1 MLITPIPGLLN
12 LSTHD
17 LVLDGNSLVL
27 NMGQPGNTAVYATL
41 GGAGRAKQNYG
52 IGGQSTINM
61 LSDAASQID
70 AQYAANKLLVVWEV
84 RNDIFFGASV
94 SGALARLAQYCI
106 GRRSV
111 GYRVLVIGCLPSI
124 ATPSTYTASEFNQ
137 RIVEAN
143 RLIRRD
149 WRNYCDGFVDVE
161 AIAGLQNP
169 ADTSVYSDGIH
180 LNAAGY
186 SLLFP
191 AVNLELSRL
200 RR

>member
-1 MLITPIPGLLN
+1 MLIALPPPRIDVGDF
-12 LSTHD
+12 D
-17 LVLDGNSLVL
+17 LVLDGNSLVAF
-27 NMGQPGNTAVYATL
+27 MAQPGNSSVYAGL
-41 GGAGRAKQNYG
+41 GGLGRAKQNFG
-52 IGGQSTINM
+52 VSGQTTIDM
-61 LSDAASQID
+61 VADAVSQID
-70 AQYAANKLLVVWEV
+70 SQYAPSKILIVWEV
-84 RNDIFFGASV
+84 RNDIFFGATV
-94 SGALARLAQYCI
+94 SGALARLEQYCL

-137 RIVEAN
+137 RIAEAN
-143 RLIRRD
+143 RLMRRD

-161 AIAGLQNP
+161 AITGLQNP

-186 SLLFP
+186 ALLFP

>member
-1 MLITPIPGLLN
+1 MLITPVPARLDLN
-12 LSTHD
+12 ATD
-17 LVLDGNSLVL
+17 LILDGNSLVE
-27 NMGQPGNTAVYATL
+27 NMANSGNAIAYATL
-41 GGAGRAKQNYG
+41 GGINRAKQNFG
-52 IGGQSTINM
+52 VGGQTTLNM
-61 LSDAASQID
+61 LTDAVSQID
-70 AQYAANKLLVVWEV
+70 SQYVANKVLIVWEI
-84 RNDIFFGASV
+84 RNHLV
-94 SGALARLAQYCI
+94 SGVDLPTALSTLSQYCL
-106 GRRSV
+106 GRRSA
-111 GYRVLVIGCLPSI
+111 GYRVLVIGCIPTTRTPPDLSPS
-124 ATPSTYTASEFNQ
+124 FNLLLS
-137 RIVEAN
+137 EAN

-169 ADTSVYSDGIH
+169 ADTSTYSDGIH